1 MPLRVWN
8 DPFMVDL
15 SATFAPIDIVNDAY
29 TTALTMPLY
38 HAFRN
43 FSNQR
48 QSLLSGMFF
57 SWYYLRCIV
66 LTTCSGRAIVRLEE
80 YPALPPGDNPDGPLV
95 AMRFLEMFTPVK
107 RLSNDDRV
115 QLPLEGQLLT
125 RRGRTGVYA
134 PWGYNPR
141 NNRKFWIDWIARSR
155 MWVQD

>member
-48 QSLLSGMFF
+48 QSLL
-57 SWYYLRCIV
+57 
-66 LTTCSGRAIVRLEE
+66 SGRAIVRLEE